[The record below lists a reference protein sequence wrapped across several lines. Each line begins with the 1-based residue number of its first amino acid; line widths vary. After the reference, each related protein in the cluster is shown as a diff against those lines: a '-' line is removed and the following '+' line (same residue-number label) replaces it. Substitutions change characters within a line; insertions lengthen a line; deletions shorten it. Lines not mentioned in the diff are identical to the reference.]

1 MVVSSSLG
9 ADLTHEAFVYSAD
22 DEYAAVLAPFLS
34 EAIGAGHA
42 AIAVTSADRIRLLR
56 EALGSDHREVSFFDA
71 DEWYSRP
78 GATLAAWRA
87 ELDAHAGA
95 EPVRAIGEITFAGD
109 AAAAAR
115 WTRYESLLNRAF
127 ADRSAWIVCPYDT
140 RRLPEQIVAD
150 ARRTH
155 PVVSTGAGR
164 APSPE
169 HFAEHEL
176 GASLSPGLVRAGAR
190 LGAAATITAGGDPL
204 DLRRAVTWSARA
216 AGISADVVEDLILAV
231 GEVAAPYASATVRTG
246 HAGGEW
252 FCETAAVGRASGGL
266 PFDENGLGVLI
277 GRLICDRVEVDQ
289 GKSSVLVRFVFGAPK
304 ASTRERI
311 LAAATELFAENG
323 VRATGV
329 KAIIARAGVAKGTFY
344 AQFESKNDLVIAWLK
359 SSPVRWFDSVRAELE
374 ARTPSPAER
383 LTLLFDLLG
392 EWLAS
397 DDFHGCQILN
407 TALEARLAG
416 PALVEL
422 QSEVEEYLRSTA
434 REAGLTDPDGLA
446 AQLLVLVAGTITT
459 ATAYRSADR
468 VAAARAAADSLVAAR
483 R

>member
-1 MVVSSSLG
+1 MI
-9 ADLTHEAFVYSAD
+9 HEAFVYSAD
-22 DEYAAVLAPFLS
+22 DDYAAVLAPFLLD
-34 EAIGAGHA
+34 AIHAGHA
-42 AIAVTSADRIRLLR
+42 AIAVTSAERIRLLR
-56 EALGSDHREVSFFDA
+56 EAVGADHGEVSFFDA
-71 DEWYSRP
+71 DDWYRRP

-87 ELDAHAGA
+87 ELDAHVGA
-95 EPVRAIGEITFAGD
+95 EPVRAIGEVPFAGD
-109 AAAAAR
+109 ASAVAR
-115 WTRYESLLNRAF
+115 WTRYESLLNRAL
-127 ADRSAWIVCPYDT
+127 ADRSAWILCPYDT
-140 RRLPEQIVAD
+140 RRLPEQVVAD

-155 PVVSTGAGR
+155 PVVSTAAGR

-176 GASLSPGLVRAGAR
+176 GASLSPGLVRSGAQ
-190 LGAAATITAGGDPL
+190 LGAATTITAGGDPL
-204 DLRRAVTWSARA
+204 DLRRAVTWSARS
-216 AGISADVVEDLILAV
+216 AGLSADVVEDLILAI
-231 GEVAAPYASATVRTG
+231 GEVAALYASATVRTG

-252 FCETAAVGRASGGL
+252 FCEAAAVDRASGGL
-266 PFDENGLGVLI
+266 PFDENGIGVLI
-277 GRLICDRVEVDQ
+277 GRLICDRVEVEQ
-289 GKSSVLVRFVFGAPK
+289 GKGSVLVRFVFGAPK

-311 LAAATELFAENG
+311 LAASTELFAENG

-329 KAIIARAGVAKGTFY
+329 KAIISRAGVAKGTFY
-344 AQFESKNDLVIAWLK
+344 AQFASKNELVTAWLQG
-359 SSPVRWFDSVRAELE
+359 SPVRWFDSVRAELE

-383 LTLLFDLLG
+383 LTLLFELLG

-407 TALEARLAG
+407 TTLEARLAD

-459 ATAYRSADR
+459 ATATRSTAR
-468 VAAARAAADSLVAAR
+468 VAAARLAADILVAANQVR
-483 R
+483 EAD